1 MHHGGPD
8 RGAWVVAAPC
18 AARHQGESLS
28 AQRSRHRHGRRRA
41 KRRASIAGPLSLV
54 VILVL
59 GASAGYAA
67 WHKSRDTAEAAAPDR
82 AAGATAST
90 PPSAASNRGG
100 QTLASHPA
108 GTPTTG
114 RTSRSAAPTTSPTPA
129 PTSVPQ
135 HGSGSFSTAKANGTA
150 SGRGIIRRYKVE
162 VEGGITLSATDAAHE
177 IADILANPRGWTAD
191 GHDGF
196 QLVSSGHA
204 DFVIKI
210 ATPDTV
216 DRICG
221 AAGLLTRGEVNCDV
235 GPTVV
240 VNLKRWM
247 LGSPEFDGPIDGYRA
262 LIINHEVGHRI
273 GHHHEGCPGPGKPA
287 PVMMQQIKG
296 LKGCVANQWP
306 YDAKGHYISGP
317 PVP

>member
-1 MHHGGPD
+1 MGGPE
-8 RGAWVVAAPC
+8 RGRGRGPGC
-18 AARHQGESLS
+18 AAAGGVLA
-28 AQRSRHRHGRRRA
+28 AQSSRRRHGRRRA
-41 KRRASIAGPLSLV
+41 KSRAAIAGPLGVAV
-54 VILVL
+54 VLLFVV
-59 GASAGYAA
+59 SAGYAA
-67 WHKSRDTAEAAAPDR
+67 WHKSQDTVGSAVLDQGITATTAP
-82 AAGATAST
+82 
-90 PPSAASNRGG
+90 PPSATAKGG
-100 QTLASHPA
+100 GSPSTRPSAGHNPKSSSPSASH
-108 GTPTTG
+108 TP
-114 RTSRSAAPTTSPTPA
+114 SVP
-129 PTSVPQ
+129 PTSVPKS
-135 HGSGSFSTAKANGTA
+135 GSGHFSTAKASGSA
-150 SGRGIIRRYKVE
+150 SGRGTIRRYKVE

-177 IADILANPRGWTAD
+177 IAAVLANPRGWTAD

-216 DRICG
+216 DDICG

-235 GPTVV
+235 GATVV

-247 LGSPEFDGPIDGYRA
+247 LGSPEFDGPIGDYRA

-296 LKGCVANQWP
+296 LKGCTANQWP
-306 YDAKGHYISGP
+306 YDTRGHYISGP
-317 PVP
+317 AVA